1 MRTKWYVLSL
11 MLAAACAALMN
22 VTAVVAQDKTA
33 DKAADKGKT
42 IELLKGASLD
52 DFEFFLDEGAKKTDV
67 YSLGADGVLKVAGK
81 PFGWLGTKKLYH
93 NFEVCGEFRY
103 PDKTNMVNSGLFLR
117 VCKSTPTF
125 LPKCVEVQLAPK
137 SLGDLYGFWNMKITG
152 DQERSRLVE
161 NHKVVEVLRSVKHFR
176 NEKKDDMTQWNKV
189 HVVCFED
196 LIVVRMNGKI
206 VNWATG
212 LENVPGRIAF
222 QSEGAPVEF
231 RNFTVKVLD

>member
-1 MRTKWYVLSL
+1 MRTKMYVLTL
-11 MLAAACAALMN
+11 MLAATWTVFAN
-22 VTAVVAQDKTA
+22 VTTLVAQDKTA
-33 DKAADKGKT
+33 ADAKT

-67 YSLGADGVLKVAGK
+67 YHLDADGVLKVAGK
-81 PFGWLGTKKLYH
+81 PFGWLGTKKLYR
-93 NFEVCGEFRY
+93 NFEVCGQFRY

-117 VCKSTPTF
+117 VCKSTSTF
-125 LPKCVEVQLAPK
+125 LPKCVEVQLAPA
-137 SLGDLYGFWNMKITG
+137 SLGDLYGFWDMKITG
-152 DQERSRLVE
+152 APDRSRLVE
-161 NHKVVEVLRSVKHFR
+161 NHKTVEVLRGVKHFR
-176 NEKKDDMTQWNKV
+176 NGKNDDMTQWNDV

-231 RNFTVKVLD
+231 RNFTLKVLD